1 MPIERILIANRG
13 EIAVRV
19 IRTCQNLGISTV
31 AVHSDA
37 DAGALHVDM
46 ADDAVRIGAAPAAES
61 YLNGEAII
69 EAALSTGAEAI
80 HPGYGFLSESPDFVE
95 AVRMAGL
102 VFIGPSAKAIRAMG
116 LKDQAKALMEEAG
129 VPVVPGYHG
138 PRQDTAFLAERAE
151 EIGFPVLIKARA
163 GGGGKGI
170 RRVERFEGFQEA
182 LASAGR
188 EAEASFGDPACIIE
202 RSIQS
207 PRHVEMQI
215 LGDGHGNVV
224 HLFERDCSLQRRHQK
239 VIEEAPAPGMTD
251 ELRTA
256 MGDAAV
262 AAARAVDYVGA
273 GTVEFI
279 VDGAEFPSTESF
291 WFMEMNTRL
300 QVEHPVTE
308 LVTGLDL
315 VALQIAVAEGA
326 VLPFSQND
334 LSIAGHAIEARLY
347 AEDPANGFLP
357 AVGRLDCLHFGDGVR
372 VDTGV
377 REGDEISSHYDPM
390 IAKLIALG
398 QDRAEAFR
406 RLGRSLECTRISGI
420 ETNRDFLVRLASDE
434 DIVSG
439 AVDTGLIGRKS
450 ASLVRPPGAEA
461 LDHAFAAL
469 AVLRRECSASRDP
482 YLMLGDF
489 RLYGQARQTVRF
501 GEDEV
506 VTVETTGTHRHAR
519 TPRGEVAISEVSWQ
533 GDELTCV
540 VDGCRVQAHVYR
552 DGRVVTVDRRGGM
565 RRFALAAPNGIGD
578 SGSPDAVLAPLTG
591 RIVKVVV
598 RPGDEVARDAP
609 LAVLEAMKM
618 DHVLKAPRDGVVS
631 RVCVSEGQQVM
642 QDTALFELEEFA

>member
-19 IRTCQNLGISTV
+19 IRTCRELGIGIV

-37 DAGALHVDM
+37 DACAMHVDI
-46 ADDAVRIGAAPAAES
+46 ADDAVRIGPATAAES
-61 YLNGEAII
+61 YLNGNAII
-69 EAALSTGAEAI
+69 EAAVSAGAGAI

-95 AVRMAGL
+95 AVEKAGL
-102 VFIGPSAKAIRAMG
+102 VFIGPSAKAISAMG
-116 LKDQAKALMEEAG
+116 LKDQAKALMEDAG

-138 PRQDTAFLAERAE
+138 PRQDPGFLAERAV

-170 RRVERFEGFQEA
+170 RRVERFEDFEEA
-182 LASAGR
+182 LASARR
-188 EAEASFGDPACIIE
+188 EAEASFGDAACLIE
-202 RSIQS
+202 KCIQS
-207 PRHVEMQI
+207 PRHVEMQV

-239 VIEEAPAPGMTD
+239 VIEEAPAPGMTG
-251 ELRTA
+251 ELRAA
-256 MGDAAV
+256 MGEAAV

-279 VDGAEFPSTESF
+279 VDGAEFPSTEAF

-326 VLPFSQND
+326 VLPFAQND
-334 LSIAGHAIEARLY
+334 LGIAGHAVEARLY
-347 AEDPANGFLP
+347 AEDPANDFLP
-357 AVGRLDCLHFGDGVR
+357 AAGCLDRLHFGDGVR

-377 REGDEISSHYDPM
+377 REGDAIPPHYDPM
-390 IAKLIALG
+390 IAKFIASG
-398 QDRAEAFR
+398 QSRAEAFR
-406 RLGRSLECTRISGI
+406 RLGRSLERTRISGI
-420 ETNRDFLVRLASDE
+420 ETNRDFLIRLASDE

-450 ASLVRPPGAEA
+450 ASLVRPPKAEA
-461 LDHAFAAL
+461 LDYAFAAL
-469 AVLRRECSASRDP
+469 AALRRECRASRDP
-482 YLMLGDF
+482 YMMLGDF
-489 RLYGQARQTVRF
+489 RLYGPARQSVRF
-501 GEDEV
+501 GEDDV
-506 VTVETTGTHRHAR
+506 VTVETAGANRHVR
-519 TPRGEVAISEVSWQ
+519 TPRGGVAIREVSWQ

-540 VDGCRVQAHVYR
+540 VDGRRVRAHVHR
-552 DGRVVTVDRRGGM
+552 DRPIVTVDRRGGM
-565 RRFALAAPNGIGD
+565 RRFTMAAPEGSGD
-578 SGSPDAVLAPLTG
+578 AGSADTILAPLTG
-591 RIVKVVV
+591 RVVRMVV
-598 RPGDEVARDAP
+598 RPGEEVAKGAP

-618 DHVLKAPRDGVVS
+618 DHVLKAPRDGVVA
-631 RVCVSEGQQVM
+631 RVSVSEGQQVM
-642 QDTALFELEEFA
+642 QDAPLLELEASA

>member
-19 IRTCQNLGISTV
+19 IRTCRELGIGTV

-37 DAGALHVDM
+37 DAGAFHVDI
-46 ADDAVRIGAAPAAES
+46 ADDAMRIGPAPAAES

-116 LKDQAKALMEEAG
+116 LKDQAKAQMEDAG

-138 PRQDTAFLAERAE
+138 SRQDPSFLAERAA

-170 RRVERFEGFQEA
+170 RRVERIGDLEEA
-182 LASAGR
+182 LASARR
-188 EAEASFGDPACIIE
+188 EAEPSFGDPACIIE
-202 RSIQS
+202 KCIQS

-215 LGDGHGNVV
+215 LGDSHGNVV

-251 ELRTA
+251 ELRAA

-262 AAARAVDYVGA
+262 AAARAAGYVGA

-279 VDGAEFPSTESF
+279 VDGAEFPSTDAF

-334 LSIAGHAIEARLY
+334 LHIAGHAVEARLY

-357 AVGRLDCLHFGDGVR
+357 AVGRLHRLSFGGGTR

-377 REGDEISSHYDPM
+377 REGDEISPHYDPM
-390 IAKLIALG
+390 LAKLIVHG
-398 QDRAEAFR
+398 QSREESFR
-406 RLGRSLECTRISGI
+406 RLGRALECTRLSGV
-420 ETNRDFLVRLASDE
+420 ETNRDFLVRLARDE
-434 DIVSG
+434 DVVSG
-439 AVDTGLIGRKS
+439 AVDTGLIGRKC
-450 ASLVRPPGAEA
+450 ASLTQPLETEA
-461 LDHAFAAL
+461 LDLAIAAL
-469 AVLRRECSASRDP
+469 AALRRERRASGDP
-482 YLMLGDF
+482 YLMLDSF
-489 RLYGQARQTVRF
+489 RVHGPARQAVHF
-501 GEDEV
+501 GEADV
-506 VTVETTGTHRHAR
+506 VTVETTGAHRHVR
-519 TPRGEVAISEVSWQ
+519 TPLGEVEIPEVSWK

-540 VDGCRVQAHVYR
+540 VDGRRVQAHAHR
-552 DGRVVTVDRRGGM
+552 DGRVVTVDRKGAM
-565 RRFALAAPNGIGD
+565 HRFSMAAPDGGGD
-578 SGSPDAVLAPLTG
+578 TESANAILAPLAG
-591 RIVKVVV
+591 QVVTVAV
-598 RPGDEVARDAP
+598 RPGEEVAKDAP
-609 LAVLEAMKM
+609 LVVLEAMKM
-618 DHVLKAPRDGVVS
+618 DHVLRAPRDGVVA
-631 RVCVSEGQQVM
+631 RVCVSEGQQAM
-642 QDTALFELEEFA
+642 QDSVLLELEDPA